1 MLIDQ
6 IKKEQVAAMKA
17 SQPLRLSVIRMLLS
31 AVAYKKIELQ
41 HDLADEEVL
50 AVINS
55 EAKKRREA
63 IASYQAAHREA
74 QVAQEQQELEILQ
87 AYLPAQLSE
96 EEIQTELGKMQLPP
110 DFGQAMKIVAPIFK
124 GKADGSMVAKLV
136 KEILDARS

>member
-17 SQPLRLSVIRMLLS
+17 SQALRLSVIRMLLS

-41 HDLADEEVL
+41 HDLSDVEVL
-50 AVINS
+50 TVIGN

-74 QVAQEQQELEILQ
+74 QAAQEQQELAILQ

-96 EEIQTELGKMQLPP
+96 KEIQTELSKLQLPP
-110 DFGQAMKIVAPIFK
+110 DFGQAMKMASPLFR
-124 GKADGSMVAKLV
+124 GRADGSLVA
-136 KEILDARS
+136 EIVRQVIQ

>member
-17 SQPLRLSVIRMLLS
+17 SQPLRLSVIRMLQS
-31 AVAYKKIELQ
+31 AIGYKQIELQ
-41 HDLADEEVL
+41 RELTDADVL
-50 AVINS
+50 AVIGN

-74 QVAQEQQELEILQ
+74 QAAQEQQELEILQ
-87 AYLPAQLSE
+87 AYLPIPLSE

-110 DFGQAMKIVAPIFK
+110 DFGQAMKMVAPIFK
-124 GKADGSMVAKLV
+124 GKADGSLVAKLV
-136 KEILDARS
+136 KEKLGNG